1 MGLLQTQFTHA
12 LHHQL
17 YHVIVFALRNQHL
30 NLIQGQRGDGGQV
43 KQFMCE
49 MHRRINLLLQLRH
62 IALFDGLEK
71 QGFDIAL
78 FKRSQ
83 NTQTDAGQTCSVTG
97 WYDDEC

>member
-1 MGLLQTQFTHA
+1 MGLLQTQFAHA

-17 YHVIVFALRNQHL
+17 YHVIVFALRNQHFYF
-30 NLIQGQRGDGGQV
+30 IQSQRRDGGQV
-43 KQFMCE
+43 KQFMRK
-49 MHRRINLLLQLRH
+49 MHSRVNLLLQLRH